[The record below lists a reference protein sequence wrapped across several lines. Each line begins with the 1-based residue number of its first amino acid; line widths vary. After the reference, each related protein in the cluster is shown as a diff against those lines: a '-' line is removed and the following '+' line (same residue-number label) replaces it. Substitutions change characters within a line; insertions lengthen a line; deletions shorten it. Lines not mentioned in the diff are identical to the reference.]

1 MELQKLLAI
10 YMDKFGEENDID
22 TVVLSEDG
30 EEKLKDLIEK
40 AISHNEPI
48 SKKELEKLYGFNPD
62 KKGILI

>member
-30 EEKLKDLIEK
+30 EEK
-40 AISHNEPI
+40 
-48 SKKELEKLYGFNPD
+48 
-62 KKGILI
+62 